1 MRDPRPLKKYRR
13 PDIPTLE
20 EILEEPPRRRFLE
33 LAGAG
38 AVALAGGG
46 LLAACGPG
54 NDDDDND
61 SAGDDDS
68 APVGD
73 DDDDDDSTPWDDDD
87 GGIDDDDDSAPI
99 DCPLPQKGN
108 HQTAILGGDSLAYSV
123 VALVTDW
130 SVVSYL
136 HDHEGL
142 AFEVLD
148 ALLVKYSCATLPD
161 AIAAVQVDMA
171 DALTELIRDVG
182 GLTCSVYE
190 VSVTISECVVA
201 E

>member
-68 APVGD
+68 APVG